1 MEGIGGCLAVDLLS
15 TCREQLWV
23 ERPAGRAREIGV
35 SLTAIVL
42 DEGNGNVRGACARNE
57 AL

>member
-1 MEGIGGCLAVDLLS
+1 MEGVGGRLAVDLFA
-15 TCREQLWV
+15 TYREQIWV
-23 ERPAGRAREIGV
+23 ERPAWRAWEVGI

-42 DEGNGNVRGACARNE
+42 DEGNGHIRGACARNE